1 MRDDITSTFPPPR
14 RHWLAWSETVFA
26 THTHLLRRLPEGL
39 VPQHAQFFD
48 VLDWHVNKALSDAR
62 AVHIED
68 LAQLFLAATAPQGMM
83 YANALLDVYRALKL
97 HSLTLTEDREQAR
110 VHRALFRELWH
121 LMRRRIQALLGR
133 EVHPLTRVLYS
144 AGAVSGPVFN
154 AWCDGSFRQ
163 GRGYAGFLL
172 QDSDGAVLLEASMRV
187 HARAS
192 HDTEVESLR
201 LTLASALALGVEQLR
216 VHVDA
221 AGLANYTNGTAALKD
236 CVQESVIEQLLAKLR
251 FVELVKV
258 PRLYNGHADE
268 LARRLKG

>member
-1 MRDDITSTFPPPR
+1 MRDDITSISLPPR
-14 RHWLAWSETVFA
+14 RPWLAWSETVFA
-26 THTHLLRRLPEGL
+26 THTHLLHRLPEGL

-48 VLDWHVNKALSDAR
+48 VLDWQVDEALTDAR
-62 AVHIED
+62 AARIED
-68 LAQLFLAATAPQGMM
+68 LAQLFLAATACQGMA
-83 YANALLDVYRALKL
+83 YVNALLDVYRALKL
-97 HSLTLTEDREQAR
+97 HSLPLVEDREQAR

-133 EVHPLTRVLYS
+133 DVRPITRVLYR
-144 AGAVSGPVFN
+144 AGTIAGPVFN

-172 QDSDGAVLLEASMRV
+172 QDPEGATLLEASMRV
-187 HARAS
+187 AARAS

-201 LTLASALALGVEQLR
+201 LTLASALTLGVEHLR

-236 CVQESVIEQLLAKLR
+236 CVQESVIEQLLARLR
-251 FVELVKV
+251 FIELVKV